1 MNDNPQQEE
10 ENFLNLSKR
19 KMSNKKEIQLYKQ
32 L

>member
-1 MNDNPQQEE
+1 MNDNPQPEE

-19 KMSNKKEIQLYKQ
+19 KMSNKKEMQSYKQ